1 MRFGHALLLSSV
13 IKHGLPKLVECGG
26 GGEGGEGGDE
36 GKGDDGVMYDVVD
49 QVIAAV
55 QVRL

>member
-26 GGEGGEGGDE
+26 GGEGGDE